1 MPPAAVYCHYQQECR
16 ILGGH
21 PNSPIISLQ
30 DHHLRHHHH
39 RDVDMDNVDMSA
51 DQSAVI
57 IMAKSKTKRKLWRRQ
72 TSSLTEKRDIETVAS
87 SSFNLVTIKKTSSIF
102 PVITFHQNKFFQ
114 YHHQYQLIAMAHLF
128 LQPCQIDR
136 LYNLSTEQNNRTSP
150 LESCR
155 AFSHR

>member
-16 ILGGH
+16 ILGVH

-30 DHHLRHHHH
+30 DHHLHHHHH
-39 RDVDMDNVDMSA
+39 RDVDIDNVDMSA

-102 PVITFHQNKFFQ
+102 PVITFHQNKFFFILPQ
-114 YHHQYQLIAMAHLF
+114 FESQKTIA
-128 LQPCQIDR
+128 
-136 LYNLSTEQNNRTSP
+136 
-150 LESCR
+150 
-155 AFSHR
+155 